1 MNLYLLHAPLRGYD
15 TYRGAVVAAPDAE
28 TARTIHPNGEE
39 RWNGARW
46 CVPAEWEDAAWTRPE
61 HRSTTWVSHPD
72 EVEVTLLGIAAP
84 EYAHSG
90 SVLLTDFFS
99 G

>member
-46 CVPAEWEDAAWTRPE
+46 CVPADDAAWTRPAF
-61 HRSTTWVSHPD
+61 RTSTWVSHPD